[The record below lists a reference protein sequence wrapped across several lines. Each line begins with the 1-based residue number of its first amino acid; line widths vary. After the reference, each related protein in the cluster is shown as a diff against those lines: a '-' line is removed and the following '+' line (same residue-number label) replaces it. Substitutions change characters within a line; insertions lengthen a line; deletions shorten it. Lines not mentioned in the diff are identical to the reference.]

1 MAPEARP
8 VFFASVCKNVLIGLV
23 DGSSRMG
30 PADAHTGRRSTHMG
44 MDMTI
49 TTLKTGKP
57 EGERNQDDAKVRASV
72 EASLV
77 QIETQGD
84 AAVRELAAKFDGY
97 TPDSFRLNEDQIHA
111 LIAQVA
117 PRDLEDIRFA
127 QAQVRRFAEAQRAS
141 MQDIEI
147 ETLPGVIL
155 GHRNIPVQSV
165 GCYVPGGKFPMVA
178 SAHMSVLTAAVAGV
192 PRIIAATPP
201 FKGAPNPAVIAAMHM
216 AGAHEIYVLG
226 GIQAVGAM
234 ALGTETIAP
243 VDMLVG
249 PGNAF
254 VAEAKRQ
261 LYGRVGIDLFAGP
274 TETMVIAD
282 HTVDAELVATDLL
295 GQAEHGYNSPA
306 CLITNSRKLAEET
319 LAEIDRLLT
328 LLPTAE
334 TASASWQDYGD
345 VILCDSHDEML
356 QVANDMAYEHVQ
368 VMTDRDDW
376 YLEHMHSYGALFL
389 GARTNVANGDKVIGT
404 NHTLPTKKAGR
415 YTGGLWVGK
424 FLKTHSY
431 QRVTTNEAAAT
442 IGAYGSRLC
451 MLEGFV
457 GHAEQCNIRVR
468 RFGGQN
474 VPYGKAAE

>member
-1 MAPEARP
+1 MTIEYLKHSKPEA
-8 VFFASVCKNVLIGLV
+8 
-23 DGSSRMG
+23 
-30 PADAHTGRRSTHMG
+30 
-44 MDMTI
+44 
-49 TTLKTGKP
+49 
-57 EGERNQDDAKVRASV
+57 ERAEDDAKVRQVV
-72 EASLV
+72 ETTLAD
-77 QIETQGD
+77 IETRGD
-84 AAVRELAAKFDGY
+84 AAIRELSQKFDGY
-97 TPDSFRLNEDQIHA
+97 APERFRLNASEIEAAMQK
-111 LIAQVA
+111 VST
-117 PRDLEDIRFA
+117 RDMEDIRFA
-127 QAQVRRFAEAQRAS
+127 QDQIRAFAEAQRAS
-141 MQDIEI
+141 MTDIEV
-147 ETLPGVIL
+147 ETRPGVIL

-178 SAHMSVLTAAVAGV
+178 SAHMSVLTASVAGV
-192 PRIIAATPP
+192 PRIVASAPP
-201 FKGAPNPAVIAAMHM
+201 VDGAPHPAIVAAMHLG
-216 AGAHEIYVLG
+216 GAHEIYVLG

-234 ALGTETIAP
+234 AIGTETVDP
-243 VDMLVG
+243 VHMLVG

-282 HTVDAELVATDLL
+282 ETVDAEMCATDLL

-319 LAEIDRLLT
+319 LAEIDRILAI
-328 LLPTAE
+328 LPTAE
-334 TASASWQDYGD
+334 TAATSWRDYGD
-345 VILCDSHDEML
+345 VILCDTYYEML

-376 YLEHMHSYGALFL
+376 FLAEMHSYGALFL
-389 GARTNVANGDKVIGT
+389 GPRTNVANGDKVIGT

-431 QRVTTNEAAAT
+431 QKITTDAAAAE

-457 GHAEQCNIRVR
+457 GHAEQCNVRVR
-468 RFGGQN
+468 RYGGAN
-474 VPYGKAAE
+474 VPYGAAAE